1 MFFHRIHGLK
11 NLALGSTFLL
21 ASGLFLAN
29 STLAS
34 AKSMTL
40 PLSKKDSQLL
50 WTGYKGIGNFIKYS
64 HNGKISVAGGK
75 VELKN
80 GKPVQAQVRVD
91 MKSIVCLD
99 LQGKPKS
106 QKKLERHLR
115 SPDFFAVGQ
124 HPFAMFQSTKIT
136 PMKAAGQYDVQGQ
149 MTIRGIKKPVRM
161 TMQITKNGE
170 RWMAKAKTSLDRS
183 QWNVMYQSP
192 SLLKTIANPS
202 AMADKLIKNEFDLEL
217 SLMTVP
223 QTKTS
228 KK

>member
-1 MFFHRIHGLK
+1 
-11 NLALGSTFLL
+11 
-21 ASGLFLAN
+21 
-29 STLAS
+29 
-34 AKSMTL
+34 
-40 PLSKKDSQLL
+40 
-50 WTGYKGIGNFIKYS
+50 
-64 HNGKISVAGGK
+64 
-75 VELKN
+75 
-80 GKPVQAQVRVD
+80 
-91 MKSIVCLD
+91 
-99 LQGKPKS
+99 
-106 QKKLERHLR
+106 
-115 SPDFFAVGQ
+115 
-124 HPFAMFQSTKIT
+124 
-136 PMKAAGQYDVQGQ
+136 MKAAGQYDVQGQ

>member
-80 GKPVQAQVRVD
+80 GKPVQAQVQVW
-91 MKSIVCLD
+91 V
-99 LQGKPKS
+99 QS
-106 QKKLERHLR
+106 Q
-115 SPDFFAVGQ
+115 
-124 HPFAMFQSTKIT
+124 
-136 PMKAAGQYDVQGQ
+136 VQ
-149 MTIRGIKKPVRM
+149 IRGSDSWVEVRV
-161 TMQITKNGE
+161 QI
-170 RWMAKAKTSLDRS
+170 WF
-183 QWNVMYQSP
+183 QVQ
-192 SLLKTIANPS
+192 
-202 AMADKLIKNEFDLEL
+202 
-217 SLMTVP
+217 V
-223 QTKTS
+223 QV
-228 KK
+228 